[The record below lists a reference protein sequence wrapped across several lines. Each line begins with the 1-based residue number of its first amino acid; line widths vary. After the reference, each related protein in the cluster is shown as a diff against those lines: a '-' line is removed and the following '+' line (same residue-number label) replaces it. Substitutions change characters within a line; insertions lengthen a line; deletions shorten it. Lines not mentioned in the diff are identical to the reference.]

1 MGIQMGCFIA
11 TKLPA
16 FQFPSKR
23 KPTKGHEQKDSP
35 KYFLIAIAF
44 SFIFCLVFIFYKYD
58 NHEPS
63 IVSIISFMY
72 DSYVLRVKNKVFQM
86 GINRKRRKKISPR
99 PLKCLQVN
107 FIQFHI
113 ILAYQRRELTKFLS

>member
-1 MGIQMGCFIA
+1 MGCFIA

-44 SFIFCLVFIFYKYD
+44 SFIFCFVFIFYIYD

-63 IVSIISFMY
+63 IVFIISFMY

-86 GINRKRRKKISPR
+86 GIKRKRRKKISPR